1 MHFAD
6 MSELIYIPSFNCERT
21 IGSVIKEIRNIV
33 PNSFV
38 LVVDDSSTDNSYLV
52 AKDLADYVIRT
63 PTRLGYGGNQ
73 KIAFKFF
80 VENSFEKIV
89 MIHGD
94 GQHNPLHIP
103 RFLECI
109 DQKKADLVIGSRM
122 LNKSSAINGGMPI
135 IKFIS
140 NIFLSYIENK
150 VLGLNLSEFHSGY
163 RCYSARA
170 LRAIYSFIPMLSDDF
185 VFDQQIIFLMHKL
198 GFKICEIPVETIYN
212 QFSSHIKLLPGIKY
226 FFEVLILSSR
236 YCIFKKVL

>member
-1 MHFAD
+1 

-21 IGSVIKEIRNIV
+21 IGRVIKEIRNII
-33 PNSFV
+33 PNAFI

-103 RFLECI
+103 RFLECV
-109 DQKKADLVIGSRM
+109 DQEKADLVIGSRM

-135 IKFIS
+135 IKFIL
-140 NIFLSYIENK
+140 NIFLSYVENRA
-150 VLGLNLSEFHSGY
+150 LGLNLSEFHSGY
-163 RCYSARA
+163 RCYSAKS
-170 LRAIYSFIPMLSDDF
+170 LRAIYKFVPMLSDDF
-185 VFDQQIIFLMHKL
+185 VFDQQIIFLLHKF

-212 QFSSHIKLLPGIKY
+212 QFSSHINLLPGIKY
-226 FFEVLILSSR
+226 FFEVLVLSSR
-236 YCIFKKVL
+236 YYIFKKVL